1 MATKLSQSAEKRKGL
16 ANAIDSV
23 VNVVTRAPRS
33 LREIKKTKNQ
43 RIAEAEDKFRSG
55 SKMVVDAIAERNKNS
70 PETQKRNKDKDRA
83 IKNIFKS
90 YNKDK
95 DLIKTYGKDAMKSKS
110 FNTKRK
116 KRTLLN
122 KNK

>member
-43 RIAEAEDKFRSG
+43 RIAEAEDKFKSG

-70 PETQKRNKDKDRA
+70 PK
-83 IKNIFKS
+83 IKIELLRIYLNHT
-90 YNKDK
+90 
-95 DLIKTYGKDAMKSKS
+95 IKIKI
-110 FNTKRK
+110 
-116 KRTLLN
+116 
-122 KNK
+122 

>member
-1 MATKLSQSAEKRKGL
+1 MTKVKKTKLSESAKKRKGL

-23 VNVVTRAPRS
+23 VNTVTRASRP

-55 SKMVVDAIAERNKNS
+55 AKMVVDAIAERNKNS
-70 PETQKRNKDKDRA
+70 PETQKRNKDKDKA
-83 IKNIFKS
+83 IKEIFKL
-90 YNKDK
+90 YKKDK
-95 DLIKTYGKDAMKSKS
+95 SLIKTYGKDAMKSKS

-116 KRTLLN
+116 K
-122 KNK
+122 K